1 MLADSLRSSYVH
13 DFLIL
18 SKFSK
23 LGLCTSVDN
32 VEFEFGAVDFF
43 PNGFGIFISFP
54 AINVFVINI
63 IKNGI
68 IIATIVSNKLISWT
82 KLSHFSRGTQASREL
97 CLIYLHI
104 YLDYDQVIP
113 KM

>member
-1 MLADSLRSSYVH
+1 MLDIFKLMLADSLRSSYVH

-63 IKNGI
+63 IKN
-68 IIATIVSNKLISWT
+68 VLKVFLLVL
-82 KLSHFSRGTQASREL
+82 KRV
-97 CLIYLHI
+97 
-104 YLDYDQVIP
+104 YD
-113 KM
+113 